1 MSNYILLGA
10 TGILLIISCIKS
22 REKTKKALKKGLK
35 AFLNISVELITIV
48 LLVGIILAFT
58 STDTISKYLGEG
70 SGLLGVGIAAVVGSV
85 TLIPG
90 FVAFPLAQ
98 MVLEAGAGYT
108 QIATF
113 ISALM
118 MVGIV
123 TIPLEIKYFGKE
135 ITFKRNAFAFV
146 AAIAIGLIMGV
157 IL

>member
-1 MSNYILLGA
+1 MSNYILLGV